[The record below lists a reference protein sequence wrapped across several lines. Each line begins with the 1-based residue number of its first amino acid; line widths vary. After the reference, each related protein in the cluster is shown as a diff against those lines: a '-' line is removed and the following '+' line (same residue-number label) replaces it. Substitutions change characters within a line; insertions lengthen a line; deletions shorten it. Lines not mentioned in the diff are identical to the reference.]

1 MSAIKD
7 KVLRILDDRR
17 NDTVELLR
25 ELIRTPSVTGEEK
38 EIAELIAKRLKES
51 GLESV
56 EIDGAGNVIYKITGS
71 GGGPTLLY
79 NGHIDTV
86 PVGDRSQWE
95 FDPFGAEIV
104 EGKIVGRGACDM
116 KGSLTAMMMAVDA
129 IRTADVKL
137 KGNLILTMVV
147 KEENGMQEGT
157 KYTIEEVGLRPDIAL
172 VGEAT
177 NLNISLGSRGRIG
190 VDISVKGK
198 TAHASNPSRG
208 VNAIIKMTKMI
219 EAISNMKLPA
229 HEFLGTTTQAVTNI
243 TCQPGK
249 LNVIPD
255 LCSISIDRRIIPG
268 DTLEKTKAEFRAII
282 DKLKAEDPEFDAGV
296 ETGKL
301 APPAYISPTEPAV
314 KVLQGSAEYVLG
326 RKPELSKYTFG
337 TDASYLSA
345 VAKIP
350 TIGFGPG
357 DEANAHSVNDHVK
370 IEDLILSSKVYAVFV
385 LNLLS

>member
-1 MSAIKD
+1 
-7 KVLRILDDRR
+7 
-17 NDTVELLR
+17 
-25 ELIRTPSVTGEEK
+25 
-38 EIAELIAKRLKES
+38 
-51 GLESV
+51 
-56 EIDGAGNVIYKITGS
+56 
-71 GGGPTLLY
+71 
-79 NGHIDTV
+79 
-86 PVGDRSQWE
+86 
-95 FDPFGAEIV
+95 
-104 EGKIVGRGACDM
+104 M
-116 KGSLTAMMMAVDA
+116 KGSVAAILMAADA
-129 IRTADVKL
+129 IGRADVKL
-137 KGNLILTMVV
+137 RGTVILTMVV
-147 KEENGMQEGT
+147 KEENGLQEGT
-157 KYTIEEVGLRPDIAL
+157 KYTIEKGMLRPDIAL

-198 TAHASNPSRG
+198 SAHASNPLRG

-219 EAISNMKLPA
+219 EAISNVKLPA

-282 DKLKAEDPEFDAGV
+282 DKLKAEDPEFDADV

-301 APPAYISPTEPAV
+301 APPAYISPTEPVV
-314 KVLQGSAEYVLG
+314 KVLQDSAEYVLG
-326 RKPELSKYTFG
+326 KKPELSKYTFG

-357 DEANAHSVNDHVK
+357 DETNAHSVNDHVK
-370 IEDLILSSKVYAVFV
+370 IDDLVAASKVYAMFIID
-385 LNLLS
+385 LLS